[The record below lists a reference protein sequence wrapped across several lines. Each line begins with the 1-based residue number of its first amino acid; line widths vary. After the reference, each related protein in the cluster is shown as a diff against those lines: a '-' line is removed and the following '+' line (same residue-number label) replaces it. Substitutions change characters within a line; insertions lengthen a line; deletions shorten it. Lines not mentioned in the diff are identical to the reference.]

1 MTQFPRLLHVSFSS
15 ACFLRFSCLLFCF
28 CWGHFLVSISVGNVF
43 EKTCR
48 NISRIQVQKANK
60 NIKKSES
67 EGFTTIAVNNF
78 AKTLIWTMSEIP
90 WERDNFK
97 RYQDLLGR
105 VEWSQLFMLSCYL
118 LFLSDYNYFSCLY
131 GSSQKPWNIALL
143 CSVHV
148 YWTIYVAY

>member
-1 MTQFPRLLHVSFSS
+1 MCLSLLPASF
-15 ACFLRFSCLLFCF
+15 AFRAFFSVF

-48 NISRIQVQKANK
+48 NISWIQVQKANI
-60 NIKKSES
+60 NIKSLNLKASQPLLL
-67 EGFTTIAVNNF
+67 INF
-78 AKTLIWTMSEIP
+78 VKTLIWTMSEIP

-148 YWTIYVAY
+148 YWTINVAH